1 MERLLAR
8 ELKQLDDEILE
19 THQKWSGDDGFAN
32 QLITYT
38 KNNNIPFDLSVEE
51 IVNNMTLKGYATRVA
66 TIRKKYE
73 EYSLGP
79 SHKWIGINPPSNSI
93 TLPDLYDKFQQFIQ
107 KHKYFSHGY
116 LYCLEQHTDNGIRP
130 HIHLMLLC
138 RTKNHRIIDQ
148 LSKFFNIKSNFIEC
162 KTYHHGYLYEEHK
175 KYIEGDKKKEKQENV
190 FKDNDFLASNNIP
203 KYLGEL

>member
-8 ELKQLDDEILE
+8 ELKQLDDEVLE

-51 IVNNMTLKGYATRVA
+51 IVNNMTLKGYAIRVA

-107 KHKYFSHGY
+107 KHKY
-116 LYCLEQHTDNGIRP
+116 LIMEMAADQK
-130 HIHLMLLC
+130 LL
-138 RTKNHRIIDQ
+138 
-148 LSKFFNIKSNFIEC
+148 LV
-162 KTYHHGYLYEEHK
+162 L
-175 KYIEGDKKKEKQENV
+175 
-190 FKDNDFLASNNIP
+190 
-203 KYLGEL
+203 